1 MDPVTKLENA
11 HSEEVAGAGGVVFD
25 RQGNVL
31 VLGHRNGTWVFP
43 KGHIDPGETGLKAA
57 LREVEEEAGV
67 VAAALDLPT
76 HTTRYTNAQGQD
88 RRITWYLMTTTATA
102 PVLREATFPDGR
114 FSPPTEARAV
124 LSFEQDKLLLDDALR
139 NYREAH

>member
-1 MDPVTKLENA
+1 MDSVTKLK
-11 HSEEVAGAGGVVFD
+11 EVQDRIEGAGGVVFD
-25 RQGNVL
+25 PQGNVL

-43 KGHIDPGETGLKAA
+43 KGHLDPGETGLEAA

-67 VAAALDLPT
+67 VAAALDLPA

-88 RRITWYLMTTTATA
+88 RLITWFLMTTTATQ

-114 FSPPTEARAV
+114 FLPAAEVRTL
-124 LSFEQDKLLLDDALR
+124 LSFEQDKVLLDVALKH
-139 NYREAH
+139 YQEAQ